1 MGASYPL
8 AAGTRGSDGTYRE
21 GMLKLGYKASAEQ
34 FGPRELLDFTV
45 EAERNGFD
53 SAFIS
58 DHLQPWKHTDG
69 HAPFSMAWLGAVG
82 ERTERLI
89 LGTSVL
95 TPTLRYNPGV
105 VAQAFGTLGLL
116 FPGRI
121 VLGVGTGESLNEHAL
136 GIDWPESKERFA
148 RLRESVRLIKKLWAE
163 DLVTFDGDYYH
174 TRNATVYD
182 KPEQPVPIYVAAS
195 GQQTARYAG
204 RSADGFICT
213 SGKGMDLY
221 TKTLLPAVAEGEEL
235 AHKAPGSVERLLEIK
250 VSYDHDRT
258 RAFDDTKLWA
268 ALALPAEDKVGVED
282 PREMERRA
290 KTVEDVAHRRWLVSS
305 DPDEHVEQIRPYL
318 ELGFT
323 HLVFHAPGNDQQRFL
338 EVYGREILP
347 RLREIDVKVPA

>member
-1 MGASYPL
+1 
-8 AAGTRGSDGTYRE
+8 
-21 GMLKLGYKASAEQ
+21 MLKLGYKASAEQ
-34 FGPRELLDFTV
+34 FGPRELLDFAV

-82 ERTERLI
+82 ERTERLV

-95 TPTLRYNPGV
+95 TPTLRYSPGV

-121 VLGVGTGESLNEHAL
+121 ILGVGTGESLNEHAL
-136 GIDWPESKERFA
+136 GIEWPESKERFA
-148 RLRESVRLIKKLWAE
+148 RLRESVRLIKKLWTE
-163 DLVTFDGDYYH
+163 DLVNFDGDYYR
-174 TRNATVYD
+174 TRNATIYD

-204 RSADGFICT
+204 RGADGFICT

-221 TKTLLPAVAEGEEL
+221 SKTLLPAVAEGEEL
-235 AHKAPGSVERLLEIK
+235 ANRAPGSVERLLEIK
-250 VSYDHDRT
+250 VSYDHDRS
-258 RAFDDTKLWA
+258 RAFEDTKLWS

-305 DPDEHVEQIRPYL
+305 NPEEHVEQIKPYL

-323 HLVFHAPGNDQQRFL
+323 HLVFHAPGNDQRRFL